1 MIPGSRSSMQLL
13 FLLALVCQSGCG
25 LFSRK
30 PAANLDKPSK
40 GSKSGRIAQGVDAVL
55 ASTRFPA
62 RAKPSHDRIWKPNIS
77 VLPYADI
84 RSDQVRLHN
93 IRDTRYRT
101 EEDCDVR
108 HFNQVVRLDDIQT
121 LDFVVIPFKSTP
133 SLAHTM
139 ISFGMSNGQH
149 LVFSVEARLEQGE
162 SYAPWEGSLNAYE
175 LIWVVATERDAIGLR
190 TTIRGDDVYLYRTRA
205 LPEQARQVFLAA
217 VARVNE
223 IKREP
228 EFYDTLTNNCTTN
241 IINMVN
247 RLKPGTIQE
256 DIRVLLP
263 GHSDKLLYD
272 QGLIVASGPFEQVK
286 QASRINLAAN
296 LNFGSPTFSQAIR
309 GGIEP

>member
-1 MIPGSRSSMQLL
+1 MSRVSMINHFQRLQTAVL
-13 FLLALVCQSGCG
+13 FLAILMCQGGCG
-25 LFSRK
+25 LFTRNT
-30 PAANLDKPSK
+30 A
-40 GSKSGRIAQGVDAVL
+40 SKSKSEGRVARGINAVL
-55 ASTRFPA
+55 ASARLPA

-77 VLPYADI
+77 VLPFAEI
-84 RSDQVRLHN
+84 RSDQVHLHN
-93 IRDTRYRT
+93 IRDTHYRT
-101 EEDCDVR
+101 EDDCDVR
-108 HFNQVVRLDDIQT
+108 HFDQVVRLDDIQS

-139 ISFGMSNGQH
+139 ISFGLANGQH
-149 LVFSVEARLEQGE
+149 IVFSVEARLEQGE
-162 SYAPWEGSLNAYE
+162 SYAPWEGSLNSYE
-175 LIWVVATERDAIGLR
+175 LIWIVATERDSIGLR

-217 VARVNE
+217 TARVNE
-223 IKREP
+223 IERTP

-272 QGLIVASGPFEQVK
+272 QGLLVASGPFDQLK

-296 LNFGSPTFSQAIR
+296 LNFGSPNFSQAIR
-309 GGIEP
+309 GDVAP